1 MTFEY
6 VWLRILQ
13 ALAHAR
19 RPMDLAELRAAMA
32 RRGFRVDAVELEKGV
47 ERLRD
52 QGLVETLVL
61 ANGETQA
68 VASVAITQKG
78 ERKVRGIVRF

>member
-19 RPMDLAELRAAMA
+19 RPMDLTELRMSMA
-32 RRGFRVDAVELEKGV
+32 RRGFRVDATELERAV
-47 ERLRD
+47 ERLRAQD
-52 QGLVETLVL
+52 LVETLVL
-61 ANGETQA
+61 ANGETEA
-68 VASVAITQKG
+68 VASVAITPKG